1 MNQTEMLKRIV
12 ELFTRAAVR
21 RLNSSGNDIL
31 PADVTVDV
39 KVQYRVGQ
47 VDPVC
52 IWVTES
58 EASLEVSARAD
69 TLEEALSDA
78 LSFAEALD
86 KPILRVV

>member
-1 MNQTEMLKRIV
+1 MTTTETLKEIV

-47 VDPVC
+47 VEPVVLR
-52 IWVTES
+52 ITETES
-58 EASLEVSARAD
+58 ALEVSAQGHTIEAALVRALFH
-69 TLEEALSDA
+69 TKQ
-78 LSFAEALD
+78 LD